1 MVFFDSVE
9 FFTVSVQHVVGYY
22 FTCGRWRGLYFAVRE
37 PFPSKASRASLVFG
51 AVTKKQPLTLISHM
65 PENGVIFS
73 DGIEADFLDFNAGT
87 VAAIEIAGRSGR
99 LVV

>member
-1 MVFFDSVE
+1 
-9 FFTVSVQHVVGYY
+9 
-22 FTCGRWRGLYFAVRE
+22 
-37 PFPSKASRASLVFG
+37 
-51 AVTKKQPLTLISHM
+51 M

-87 VAAIEIAGRSGR
+87 QATITLADKRGH